1 MLQLDFIRS
10 NTFRWASAVA
20 GVLAAFVIVLFAFIY
35 WKIDH
40 YLIARSDRM
49 IAAQISFLAQLPDER
64 RIDAIAD
71 HIGGD
76 SRGVLFAGLFGPAEF
91 VSRTCKPHRPRQWSP
106 ATRERSEPVS

>member
-20 GVLAAFVIVLFAFIY
+20 GVLAAFVIVLFAFLY
-35 WKIDH
+35 CKIDH
-40 YLIARSDRM
+40 YLIARPDRM
-49 IAAQISFLAQLPDER
+49 IAAQISFLAHLPDER

-76 SRGVLFAGLFGPAEF
+76 SRGVLFAGLFGLAGN
-91 VSRTCKPHRPRQWSP
+91 RL
-106 ATRERSEPVS
+106 AGNIERLPEGLKIDAPVQTVTL